1 MPRAEDA
8 FAAVYSQYLP
18 AIGGYL
24 ARRVEHRFVEDL
36 AADVFA
42 IAWSKRATV
51 TPGEELPWLYRIA
64 ANLVANHRRRQAT
77 AVSLLFALGAIDTA
91 PSAEDIAISDLAL
104 ADAWGRLRP
113 RDREVLALAVLEDL
127 PIPTISTSLGVSAN
141 AVSIRLHRAK
151 KTLARLLQEVDDT
164 TDSGHPARIANGGAS
179 AGTGNGSGSG
189 SGSGA
194 DPAIDAAPRTVD
206 KNEKDESVDLERTGP
221 EPT

>member
-1 MPRAEDA
+1 MPTADDV
-8 FAAVYSQYLP
+8 FAAAYSKYLP

-24 ARRVEHRFVEDL
+24 TRRVEHRFVEDL

-42 IAWSKRATV
+42 IAWRKRATV

-77 AVSLLFALGAIDTA
+77 TASLLFTLRAVDTA

-104 ADAWGRLRP
+104 ADAWRRLRP

-127 PIPTISTSLGVSAN
+127 PIAAISTSLGISAN

-151 KTLARLLQEVDDT
+151 KTLAQLMIDED
-164 TDSGHPARIANGGAS
+164 
-179 AGTGNGSGSG
+179 GT
-189 SGSGA
+189 
-194 DPAIDAAPRTVD
+194 V
-206 KNEKDESVDLERTGP
+206 EKDNSVAAERTAP
-221 EPT
+221 QPT